1 MLIMKRDQ
9 ITVARK
15 MQQSENQ
22 MCRFRASCL
31 QTLRPLAKNRN
42 LQRLRRGTQAY
53 RYDLIVLRH

>member
-22 MCRFRASCL
+22 MCRFRASVCK
-31 QTLRPLAKNRN
+31 RFGR
-42 LQRLRRGTQAY
+42 LQRTEISNDCAVELRAY
-53 RYDLIVLRH
+53 RYALFD